1 MVSSLPMEPRGKPND
16 ANKPG
21 LASYVCGAVHTYVNI
36 IIGTT
41 GRLLKRIPPT
51 PPPAAYWGQRWVV
64 WYRPPLSHSAALRIS
79 AACFFRMKSLSS
91 AGPLRSLLP
100 HLGTSYPMPSYVHRV
115 ARPNSYT
122 SPGVAS
128 TTNNQLP
135 NHHPRYRCYATALSA
150 HVHAFRYT

>member
-1 MVSSLPMEPRGKPND
+1 MEPRGKPND

-36 IIGTT
+36 IKGTPHVSR
-41 GRLLKRIPPT
+41 GGYPR
-51 PPPAAYWGQRWVV
+51 PPPRRILGSAVGRAVSAA
-64 WYRPPLSHSAALRIS
+64 LSHSAALRIS
-79 AACFFRMKSLSS
+79 AACFFRLKSSS

-100 HLGTSYPMPSYVHRV
+100 HLGTSCRMPSYVHRV